1 MSVKGSEEI
10 ESTTMVAP
18 ESQSAWRTWRHRID
32 PATVAAYVLAGV
44 IFVGATIYNSGFASG
59 GNIRQILI
67 FSALLGIA
75 ALGETL
81 VILGGG
87 MDLSVP
93 SVITFAGITIG
104 KFTGPSHWSGV
115 AGISLLV
122 VIGAV
127 IGLVNGIGVTKFR
140 IPPIIMTLAVG
151 GLVTSYV
158 EATGSLQ
165 STASGVPGVVKTLAQ
180 GKIGPVPLV
189 VILWIV
195 LAILTGIVL
204 RHTPFGRFLFAV
216 GSNPI
221 ASNFA
226 GIQVARTRITTYVI
240 SGCASVVAGIL
251 LAGYLG
257 TSYLSMGTPYLFG
270 SIAAVALGGAVISGG
285 RGSYWG
291 TVAGALTLTLLTGVL
306 PLLHL
311 NTDDL
316 DIVYGLVIL
325 GGVVLAREIG
335 QRRYKGK
342 VES

>member
-1 MSVKGSEEI
+1 
-10 ESTTMVAP
+10 
-18 ESQSAWRTWRHRID
+18 
-32 PATVAAYVLAGV
+32 V
-44 IFVGATIYNSGFASG
+44 IFVAASIYNSGFASFD
-59 GNIRQILI
+59 NIRQILI
-67 FSALLGIA
+67 FSSLLGIA

-93 SVITFAGITIG
+93 SILTFSGITIG
-104 KFTGPSHWSGV
+104 KFSGPSHWSGV
-115 AGISLLV
+115 EGISLLV
-122 VIGAV
+122 VIGAL
-127 IGLVNGIGVTKFR
+127 IGLVNGIGVTRLR

-151 GLVTSYV
+151 GLVTSYI

-165 STASGVPGVVKTLAQ
+165 SSASGVPGIVKTLAQ
-180 GKIGPVPLV
+180 GKVGPVPLV
-189 VILWIV
+189 VILWV
-195 LAILTGIVL
+195 LSAVLTGIVL
-204 RHTPFGRFLFAV
+204 RHTAFGRFLYAV

-221 ASNFA
+221 ASGFA
-226 GIQVARTRITTYVI
+226 GIQVTRTRITTYVI

-257 TSYLSMGTPYLFG
+257 TSYLGMGTPYLFG

-285 RGSYWG
+285 KGSYWG

-311 NTDDL
+311 STQDL

-325 GGVVLAREIG
+325 GGVVLARAIG
-335 QRRYKGK
+335 QRRHSGK
-342 VES
+342 ARS